1 MYIVFDM
8 LIITGDE
15 FVLRSQ
21 CTFAMESDDI
31 FINSDWDPCYLSLI
45 FDESFD
51 NMSELWNEEYVPDSV
66 ILQNV
71 DEREVYSPLVEDIS
85 LDDDEL
91 HKAVE
96 EIESE

>member
-1 MYIVFDM
+1 
-8 LIITGDE
+8 
-15 FVLRSQ
+15 
-21 CTFAMESDDI
+21 MEPDDI
-31 FINSDWDPCYLSLI
+31 FVNSDWDPCYLSLI

-71 DEREVYSPLVEDIS
+71 DEREFYSPLVEDIS

-91 HKAVE
+91 RNAVE